1 MANQK
6 SEAALLKKVWD
17 IANVLAA
24 AGVGF
29 TDYITQL
36 KDTNPNGRWRCF
48 TEEEVKNADNLDFK
62 WLDLEEKDE
71 RTIAEILDDMQA
83 ESDGIAEAVS
93 MLKNLLGGI
102 EI

>member
-1 MANQK
+1 MYLYYSHK
-6 SEAALLKKVWD
+6 LFVW
-17 IANVLAA
+17 IIIINV
-24 AGVGF
+24 
-29 TDYITQL
+29 
-36 KDTNPNGRWRCF
+36 F

-71 RTIAEILDDMQA
+71 RTIAEILDDMQT
-83 ESDGIAEAVS
+83 ESDGIAEAVT